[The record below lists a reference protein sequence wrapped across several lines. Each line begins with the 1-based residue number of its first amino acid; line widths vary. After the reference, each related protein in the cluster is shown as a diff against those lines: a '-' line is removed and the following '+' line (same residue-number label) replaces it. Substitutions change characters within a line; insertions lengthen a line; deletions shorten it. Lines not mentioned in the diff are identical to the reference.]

1 MPVSS
6 APRVAAACGSDPGR
20 ERENNEDRVLFE
32 PDRGIFAVIDGV
44 GGESAGEV
52 AAQTA
57 HDVLRAR
64 LSRRTTDLGQLV
76 REGIALANKQIYEQA
91 LRDERLA
98 GMSAVLTVAMLDGG
112 HVTVGHVGDSRLYAL
127 RPGEI
132 RKITRDH
139 SPVGAREDA
148 GEIPEIE
155 AMRHP
160 RRNEIFRDVGSAPHE
175 PDEEGFIDVEQFP
188 FDSESGFLICSD
200 GLSDL
205 VTSRRMLEIVE
216 AYPDDPQAA
225 VDDLIDEANA
235 EGGKD
240 NISVVLVLGDRF
252 ARSVRRRPA
261 PAAPS
266 PAARSLDETAD
277 RPAPPKNSPWKAAQA
292 RRSLGERL
300 VPWIILLGL
309 IAAAAV
315 AWVFYREPI
324 VRLASRF
331 GLGEP
336 AVEGTVLQVGIGDGG
351 FSTIG
356 AALAQA
362 RPGQTIEVAPG
373 IYRESL
379 RLKDGVNL
387 ISTTLR
393 GAVLQEVDLSSGDL
407 TSADLPTD
415 LRSLNLQ
422 SAKLTPVVWGEGIK
436 GARLSGFRIEGSV
449 EAPLGVG
456 LRLVDSEVEIEKVEI
471 SGATVMGVEI
481 AGRDRSTI
489 RYSSIRG
496 NPGGGVFVADEAA
509 PMLIQNLIVQNGT
522 TTGQLKPGIEIRDAA
537 RPSLIQNRIEDNG
550 GPGILLATD
559 ANAEEYFLFN
569 TFGGLPRDKAI
580 RTPASAQPP
589 AAPTTPPSRS
599 TRSGRSR

>member
-57 HDVLRAR
+57 RDVLRAR

-76 REGIALANKQIYEQA
+76 REGIALANKQIYDQA
-91 LRDERLA
+91 RRDERLA
-98 GMSAVLTVAMLDGG
+98 GMSCVLTVAMLDGG

-188 FDSESGFLICSD
+188 FDPESGFLICSD

-205 VTSRRMLEIVE
+205 VTSGRILELVE
-216 AYPDDPQAA
+216 AYADDPQAA
-225 VDDLIDEANA
+225 VDELIAEANA

-261 PAAPS
+261 APIPS
-266 PAARSLDETAD
+266 PTARSLDETTD
-277 RPAPPKNSPWKAAQA
+277 RPAPMRSQSPWKAAQA
-292 RRSLGERL
+292 RRSPGERL
-300 VPWIILLGL
+300 GDALRSPWMFLLVL
-309 IAAAAV
+309 IAAAA
-315 AWVFYREPI
+315 AGWVFYREPLL
-324 VRLASRF
+324 RLASRF

-336 AVEGTVLQVGIGDGG
+336 AVEGTVLRVGLGDGG
-351 FSTIG
+351 FATIG

-373 IYRESL
+373 EYREAVH
-379 RLKDGVNL
+379 LKDGVSL
-387 ISTTLR
+387 VSPTPR
-393 GAVLQEVDLSSGDL
+393 AAVIRPPAGSGPAMAAQGVQD
-407 TSADLPTD
+407 
-415 LRSLNLQ
+415 
-422 SAKLTPVVWGEGIK
+422 
-436 GARLSGFRIEGSV
+436 ARVSGFRIEGGAN
-449 EAPLGVG
+449 APLAVG
-456 LRLVDSEVEIEKVEI
+456 LRLVDSDVEIERVEI
-471 SGATVMGVEI
+471 SGAATMGVEI

-489 RYSSIRG
+489 RYSSIRE

-522 TTGQLKPGIEIRDAA
+522 ATGNPKPGIEIRDTA
-537 RPSLIQNRIEDNG
+537 RPSLIQNRIEGNG

-569 TFGGLPRDKAI
+569 TFGGLPREQAI
-580 RTPASAQPP
+580 QTPATARPP
-589 AAPTTPPSRS
+589 VTPTTPP
-599 TRSGRSR
+599 TRSRGSR

>member
-1 MPVSS
+1 VPVSS
-6 APRVAAACGSDPGR
+6 APRVAAAFGSDPGR

-76 REGIALANKQIYEQA
+76 REAIALANKQIYEQA
-91 LRDERLA
+91 GRDERLA
-98 GMSAVLTVAMLDGG
+98 GMSCVLTVAMLGG
-112 HVTVGHVGDSRLYAL
+112 SQVTVGHVGDSRLYAL

-132 RKITRDH
+132 RKVTRDH

-175 PDEEGFIDVEQFP
+175 PDDEGFIDVEQIP
-188 FDSESGFLICSD
+188 FDPEGGFLLCSD

-205 VTSRRMLEIVE
+205 VTSRRILEIVE
-216 AYPDDPQAA
+216 AYADDPQAA
-225 VDDLIDEANA
+225 VDELIAEANA

-252 ARSVRRRPA
+252 ARGVRRRPA
-261 PAAPS
+261 APLRS
-266 PAARSLDETAD
+266 PARASLDETAD
-277 RPAPPKNSPWKAAQA
+277 RPSPAPSPPLGKAARA
-292 RRSLGERL
+292 SRSAGERL
-300 VPWIILLGL
+300 GDALRSPWTILLL
-309 IAAAAV
+309 LLAAAAAV
-315 AWVFYREPI
+315 AWIFYREPLL
-324 VRLASRF
+324 RLASRF

-336 AVEGTVLQVGIGDGG
+336 PAEETVLRVGIGDGG
-351 FSTIG
+351 LSTIG

-373 IYRESL
+373 VYPETV
-379 RLKDGVNL
+379 RLEDGVIL
-387 ISTTLR
+387 VSPTPR
-393 GAVLQEVDLSSGDL
+393 AAVLRPPAGSGPAL
-407 TSADLPTD
+407 A
-415 LRSLNLQ
+415 
-422 SAKLTPVVWGEGIK
+422 AEGVA
-436 GARLSGFRIEGSV
+436 GARVSGFRIEG
-449 EAPLGVG
+449 GTVG
-456 LRLVDSEVEIEKVEI
+456 LRLVDSEVEVERVEI
-471 SGATVMGVEI
+471 SGAATMGVEI
-481 AGRDRSTI
+481 AGRDRSSL
-489 RYSSIRG
+489 RYSSIHD

-509 PMLIQNLIVQNGT
+509 PMLIQNLIVRNGT
-522 TTGQLKPGIEIRDAA
+522 AEDRPRPGIEIRDAA
-537 RPSLIQNRIEDNG
+537 RPSLIQNRIEGNG

-569 TFGGLPRDKAI
+569 TFGGLPRERAI
-580 RTPASAQPP
+580 QTPSSNPQP
-589 AAPTTPPSRS
+589 APSTPGQRPRG
-599 TRSGRSR
+599 GR

>member
-1 MPVSS
+1 LPVSS
-6 APRVAAACGSDPGR
+6 APRVAAAHGSDPGR

-91 LRDERLA
+91 RRDERLA
-98 GMSAVLTVAMLDGG
+98 GMSCVLTVAMLDGN

-188 FDSESGFLICSD
+188 FDPESGFLICSD

-205 VTSRRMLEIVE
+205 VTSRRILELVE
-216 AYPDDPQAA
+216 AYADDPQSA
-225 VDDLIDEANA
+225 VDELIAEANA

-252 ARSVRRRPA
+252 ARSVRRRPV
-261 PAAPS
+261 AAGPF

-277 RPAPPKNSPWKAAQA
+277 RPAAARNSPWKAMQA
-292 RRSLGERL
+292 RRSLGARL
-300 VPWIILLGL
+300 APWLILLGL

-324 VRLASRF
+324 LRLASRF

-336 AVEGTVLQVGIGDGG
+336 GVEGTVLRVGIGDGG
-351 FSTIG
+351 FATIG

-373 IYRESL
+373 EYREAL
-379 RLKDGVNL
+379 RLKNGVSL
-387 ISTTLR
+387 VSPTPR
-393 GAVLQEVDLSSGDL
+393 AAVIRPPAGSGPAVTAQEVS
-407 TSADLPTD
+407 
-415 LRSLNLQ
+415 
-422 SAKLTPVVWGEGIK
+422 
-436 GARLSGFRIEGSV
+436 GARLSGFLIEGF
-449 EAPLGVG
+449 PIG
-456 LRLVDSEVEIEKVEI
+456 LRLVDSNTAIERVEI
-471 SGATVMGVEI
+471 SGATIMGVEV
-481 AGRDRSTI
+481 AGRDRSEI
-489 RYSSIRG
+489 RYSSIRE

-509 PMLIQNLIVQNGT
+509 PMLIQNLIVRNGT
-522 TTGQLKPGIEIRDAA
+522 TTGQPKPGIEIRDDA
-537 RPSLIQNRIEDNG
+537 RPSLIQNRIEGNG
-550 GPGILLATD
+550 GPGILLATE

-569 TFGGLPRDKAI
+569 TFGGLSREQAI
-580 RTPASAQPP
+580 RTPESARPDATPATPP
-589 AAPTTPPSRS
+589 A
-599 TRSGRSR
+599 RSGRSR

>member
-20 ERENNEDRVLFE
+20 ERENNEDRILFE

-44 GGESAGEV
+44 GGESGGEV

-91 LRDERLA
+91 RRDERLA
-98 GMSAVLTVAMLDGG
+98 GMSCVLTVAVMDNS

-132 RKITRDH
+132 RKVTRDH

-148 GEIPEIE
+148 GEIQEIE

-175 PDEEGFIDVEQFP
+175 PDEEGFIDVEKLA
-188 FDSESGFLICSD
+188 FDPESGFLLCSD

-205 VTSRRMLEIVE
+205 VTSQRILELVE
-216 AYPDDPQAA
+216 AYADDPQAA
-225 VDDLIDEANA
+225 VDELIAEANA

-261 PAAPS
+261 PAGPS
-266 PAARSLDETAD
+266 PAALRLDETTD
-277 RPAPPKNSPWKAAQA
+277 RPAPKSTPWKTARA
-292 RRSLGERL
+292 RRSPGERL
-300 VPWIILLGL
+300 GDVLRSPLTILLLL

-315 AWVFYREPI
+315 GWIFFREPLL
-324 VRLASRF
+324 RLASRF

-336 AVEGTVLQVGIGDGG
+336 AVEGTVLRVGIGDGG

-373 IYRESL
+373 VYREAV
-379 RLKDGVNL
+379 RLEDGVSL
-387 ISTTLR
+387 VSPTPRAAVIRPPAGSSPAVTAQGIS
-393 GAVLQEVDLSSGDL
+393 
-407 TSADLPTD
+407 
-415 LRSLNLQ
+415 
-422 SAKLTPVVWGEGIK
+422 
-436 GARLSGFRIEGSV
+436 GARLSGFLIEG
-449 EAPLGVG
+449 APIG
-456 LRLVDSEVEIEKVEI
+456 LRLVDSDVAIERVEI
-471 SGATVMGVEI
+471 SGAAVMGIEI
-481 AGRDRSTI
+481 AGRDRSEI
-489 RYSSIRG
+489 RYSSIHE

-509 PMLIQNLIVQNGT
+509 PMLIQNLIVRNGT
-522 TTGQLKPGIEIRDAA
+522 AAGSPRPGIEIRDAA
-537 RPSLIQNRIEDNG
+537 RPSLIQNRIEGNG

-569 TFGGLPRDKAI
+569 TFGGLPKDQAI
-580 RTPASAQPP
+580 RTPAP
-589 AAPTTPPSRS
+589 AAPRTPPARS
-599 TRSGRSR
+599 TPSRGSG